1 MERISSRQNAIVKRF
16 RDLARTARPL
26 QPDADPSARAGHATE
41 VLLDGEHLVQEA
53 LRCDIHIAVAAFSDK
68 QLNNVLSPLARIAK
82 DVKRRGGRVVT
93 VTDQVLAAMSPVQHP
108 SGVVAI
114 ATARPADVRV
124 VMAAVTD
131 LPLVL
136 VLAGLQDPGNVGA
149 IVRAAAAFGA
159 SGVVAIEGSANPFSW
174 KALRGAMGGTFRLPV
189 AARGSLADV
198 VTCAQDL
205 GVRLVAAVPRGGTPL
220 PRLDLR
226 EPTAIVLGGE
236 GAGVP
241 HTTMAAVQETVTIP
255 MQAPVESLN
264 VAIAA
269 ALILYEAT
277 RQRQDSATPPGPR
290 GKS

>member
-1 MERISSRQNAIVKRF
+1 M
-16 RDLARTARPL
+16 
-26 QPDADPSARAGHATE
+26 
-41 VLLDGEHLVQEA
+41 
-53 LRCDIHIAVAAFSDK
+53 
-68 QLNNVLSPLARIAK
+68 LSPIARIAK
-82 DVKRRGGRVVT
+82 DVKKRGGRVLT
-93 VTDQVLAAMSPVQHP
+93 VSDQVLAAMSPVQHP

-114 ATARPADVRV
+114 ARARPADVRV
-124 VMAAVTD
+124 VMATVTD
-131 LPLVL
+131 LPLVF

-159 SGVVAIEGSANPFSW
+159 SGVVAIEGSANPFGW
-174 KALRGAMGGTFRLPV
+174 KALRGAMGGSFRIPI
-189 AARGSLADV
+189 AARGTLSEV
-198 VTCAQDL
+198 VASAREL

-220 PRLDLR
+220 PKLDLR

-255 MQAPVESLN
+255 MKPPVESLN

-277 RQRQDSATPPGPR
+277 RQRQESR
-290 GKS
+290 